1 MNWAYLCWSVSS
13 TCTNRKGV
21 GAELIITQ
29 RPFSPTTAA
38 TPVSWPSPQVSST
51 STLSS
56 VGAPVRHTHWLPTH
70 WSSPVPASTR
80 TPRISQLRIGTRR
93 GCSWKSWR
101 VLSANGQEIIQ
112 NRKWWCRLQQENR
125 WVATS
130 VHYPV
135 AFKCKSTSQVELLKK
150 EVAEKKLNRED
161 KPCEVTV
168 IPTYRIQ
175 GV

>member
-1 MNWAYLCWSVSS
+1 MYLCWSVSS
-13 TCTNRKGV
+13 TCTNPKGV
-21 GAELIITQ
+21 GAEIIITQ
-29 RPFSPTTAA
+29 RPFSPTTGA

-80 TPRISQLRIGTRR
+80 TPRIYQLRIGTRR

-101 VLSANGQEIIQ
+101 VSSANGQEVIQ
-112 NRKWWCRLQQENR
+112 NRKLWCWLQQGNR
-125 WVATS
+125 WVAIIICTLS
-130 VHYPV
+130 SNFY
-135 AFKCKSTSQVELLKK
+135 FKSTSQVELLKK
-150 EVAEKKLNRED
+150 EVTKKGLNRD